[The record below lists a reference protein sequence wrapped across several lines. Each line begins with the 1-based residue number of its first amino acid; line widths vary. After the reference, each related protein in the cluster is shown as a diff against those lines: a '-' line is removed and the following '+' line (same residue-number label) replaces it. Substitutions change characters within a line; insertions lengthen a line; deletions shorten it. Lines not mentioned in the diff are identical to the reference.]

1 MGVVVGCQPSWD
13 VTTSPWCLTFLFA
26 YKKKMNMQTSKQ
38 LSNISDLHVTLY
50 DFLAKKSK
58 FKLNPNTKKI

>member
-1 MGVVVGCQPSWD
+1 
-13 VTTSPWCLTFLFA
+13 
-26 YKKKMNMQTSKQ
+26 MQISKQ

-58 FKLNPNTKKI
+58 FKLNPKTKKI

>member
-1 MGVVVGCQPSWD
+1 MI
-13 VTTSPWCLTFLFA
+13 TT
-26 YKKKMNMQTSKQ
+26 KQ

-58 FKLNPNTKKI
+58 FKLNPKTQKI